1 MHAGALGPTI
11 VKGSADRQIGQ
22 AARLSSRNHRI
33 DGGLTLGAASEG
45 TMSIATKVKKA
56 ARKIEKA
63 VTGEEPQVD
72 ILDTLKEEHEMVS
85 ALLERL
91 VDSGKPGERKSLVR
105 QIKAA
110 LMPHIKAEQKVL
122 YNALLAVRD
131 KKAKQ
136 DGAEGYIEHA
146 LAERTLNDLGRLRS
160 PLSPE
165 FSATAKV
172 LKELIAHHVREEESD
187 LWSDAREHFESEE
200 RKAMNRLYLSEKKKV
215 RIS

>member
-1 MHAGALGPTI
+1 MG
-11 VKGSADRQIGQ
+11 
-22 AARLSSRNHRI
+22 
-33 DGGLTLGAASEG
+33 
-45 TMSIATKVKKA
+45 IATKVKKA
-56 ARKIEKA
+56 ARQIEKA
-63 VTGEEPQVD
+63 VTGETPEVD

-85 ALLERL
+85 ALLARL
-91 VDSGKPGERKSLVR
+91 VDSDKPGERKSLVR

-122 YNALLAVRD
+122 YDALLAVRD

-146 LAERTLNDLGRLRS
+146 LAERTLTDLGKLGS

-187 LWSDAREHFESEE
+187 LWSDAREHFESDE
-200 RKAMNRLYLSEKKKV
+200 RKAMNRRYLSEKKKV
-215 RIS
+215 RVS